1 MAYDEL
7 QNFLQLGAPRGF
19 WFLSRR
25 QCLGGGIGLFLG
37 LHLGVQFDLLP
48 LVRIGMPIACMLAG
62 VVLCSLYYGVVIWQ
76 QLWYVLRYAIRRT
89 FQHNQASIA
98 RRIDD
103 PLTPTFYCDEVIDDR
118 VLWSYWQPG
127 TVEEP

>member
-37 LHLGVQFDLLP
+37 LHLGDQFDLLP
-48 LVRIGMPIACMLAG
+48 LVRMALPIVCMLAG

-76 QLWYVLRYAIRRT
+76 QLWYVLRYAIRRAL
-89 FQHNQASIA
+89 QHNHPSIA
-98 RRIDD
+98 GTIDHR
-103 PLTPTFYCDEVIDDR
+103 LTPAFYCDEVIDDQ

-127 TVEEP
+127 TMEET